1 MGGLVHGEL
10 RGRGTEQEEGQVVGG
25 KAEDEGREELGQGI
39 EKEGARR

>member
-1 MGGLVHGEL
+1 MHGEL

-25 KAEDEGREELGQGI
+25 KAEDEGGKELRQGI